1 MGIDRV
7 TSVTF
12 RHMLHVV
19 ARCKDMK
26 RYIFFTDDATGEAA
40 ANATF
45 ARLYSRALS
54 NQDTP
59 VTMPAFLAQLGAV
72 KRWGKAAED
81 DLSFVRVPTLI
92 ANGDD
97 DAMVPTPNSNAMHE
111 KIIGSRLALYPHA
124 GHGSLFQYPNEF
136 ADEVN

>member
-1 MGIDRV
+1 MGQ
-7 TSVTF
+7 S
-12 RHMLHVV
+12 
-19 ARCKDMK
+19 
-26 RYIFFTDDATGEAA
+26 G
-40 ANATF
+40 
-45 ARLYSRALS
+45 
-54 NQDTP
+54 
-59 VTMPAFLAQLGAV
+59 
-72 KRWGKAAED
+72 ED